1 MAVCALFLPLRME
14 SNSATLSELSV
25 VIIKF
30 GLQEMGNNSEYVH
43 TTICPL
49 DILPYLVTGSQFI
62 QR

>member
-14 SNSATLSELSV
+14 SNSATLSEISV
-25 VIIKF
+25 VVIKF
-30 GLQEMGNNSEYVH
+30 GLQEMGNNSECTY

-49 DILPYLVTGSQFI
+49 DILPCLVTGSQLI